1 MSYELFL
8 SKRFLRPGRDAHF
21 ISFITLISIAGVA
34 IGVTALI
41 ISVSVLNGFEKEITE
56 KAVSVSSHIQV
67 TTFKPTGIGDYQSV
81 INQISSP
88 EENLGIVS
96 AHPFVQHEAVI
107 KFKDNTEGIILKGVR
122 KEDNIFSS
130 QRKIVQGSGDI
141 SAIDSG
147 ITPLVIGNK
156 IAQKLNISVGN
167 KVFIIAT
174 VGIPSPSNPPAVKPF
189 KVIGI
194 YESGL
199 KEYDDVILYTGLTDV
214 QKLYEMGNNISGIE
228 VMVSDISTIQDATNK
243 IKKILGYPYYARS
256 VFQVYKGLFT
266 WVELQKKPIP
276 LVLGLIV
283 IVAAF
288 NIIAFLLMIVLEKTE
303 TIGILKSLG
312 STNMDIT
319 RIFFFQGL
327 LISVTGIIIGNILG
341 YGLCLLELNY
351 NLIKLPDLYYM
362 TRVPILLDWGSGLLI
377 TGLTFILSLLVTI
390 IPSYLASRLNPVTS
404 LRFK

>member
-8 SKRFLRPGRDAHF
+8 SRRFLRPGRDSHF

-41 ISVSVLNGFEKEITE
+41 ISVSVLSGFEKEITE
-56 KAVSVSSHIQV
+56 RAVSVSSHIQV
-67 TTFKPTGIGDYQSV
+67 TTFKPSGIADYQSV
-81 INQISSP
+81 INQISNP

-122 KEDNIFSS
+122 SEDNIFSS

-141 SAIDSG
+141 SVIDSG

-156 IAQKLNISVGN
+156 IASKLNISVGN

-174 VGIPSPSNPPAVKPF
+174 VGIPSPSNPPTVKPF

-199 KEYDDVILYTGLTDV
+199 KEYDDVILYTGLGDV

-228 VMVSDISTIQDATNK
+228 VMVSDISTIQEATNK

-312 STNMDIT
+312 STNRDIT

-327 LISVTGIIIGNILG
+327 LISVTGIIIGNIIG